1 MWSERMVR
9 MKWLVI
15 GVGIL
20 LLLILLIL
28 LSKLSLKVTFLYSE
42 MEKQCLFQVKI
53 WMIRYTFDVLE
64 RIETQQKKTEQKI
77 EKAEKDGGIENKIMA
92 QLDSIGEL
100 IKKLQEIHTIIKD
113 FLKKV
118 KINKWRWHSQ
128 IGTGDAAS
136 TGIVTGYAW
145 GTKGMA
151 AGILGQYTHVIDIP
165 EFEIT
170 PVFQGKGFASRCEL
184 TASFR
189 IYRAVV
195 TGVKLLWFM
204 RKQRSGIAEK
214 SVQV

>member
-1 MWSERMVR
+1 MVR

-28 LSKLSLKVTFLYSE
+28 LSKISLKVTFLYSE
-42 MEKQCLFQVKI
+42 IEKQCLFQVKI

-64 RIETQQKKTEQKI
+64 RMEKQQKKTEQKI
-77 EKAEKDGGIENKIMA
+77 EKAENDGGIENKIMA

-100 IKKLQEIHTIIKD
+100 IKKLQEIHTIIKG

-145 GTKGMA
+145 GIKGMT
-151 AGILGQYTHVIDIP
+151 AGALGQYTHVIDVP

-195 TGVKLLWFM
+195 IGVKLLMFM

-214 SVQV
+214 SVQA